1 MRLERLRF
9 AALGPYAGEHLIDFE
24 LLGGSGLFIIEGPT
38 GGGKS
43 TILDAMVFALYG
55 DVAGSDSDKQRLRS
69 GFADASVE
77 SFAEVEFSTASG
89 RYRVRRTPEF
99 MRARR
104 NGEGEEVP
112 ARSTIQFWRATGEH
126 GWDLVSKAHREAEIE
141 IQAVVGLDKS
151 QFLQTVVLPQG
162 EFSKFLKAKSA
173 ERQAILE
180 QVFATGVF
188 ARLQEWADVQRKAA
202 ELEIK
207 ARADRLRDS
216 VQQLVGRI
224 DSDDEALADAHAA
237 LSDPEATP
245 ESIAAAIADAVAR
258 VAERL
263 ATAEVEAQ
271 RLAADVGKREELLGR
286 VRGWRAAQKSL
297 ATAIDAVE
305 AAMRS
310 AESARTAAD
319 SHVDT
324 IAALTGT
331 PVDLIDPAEV
341 IRGIDVAIGAL
352 EAVTQQGAVRET
364 LVLDCQALE
373 QSVSE
378 DEAAA
383 GRLADERD
391 QELPARLAW
400 CAAELDRVS
409 RSLTDAYAAAASE
422 REILIRS
429 RMDGMAGELAASL
442 VDGDPCPVCGAAEHP
457 DPAEISSSA
466 ATPDEIEAAGRRTE
480 SLSAD
485 RLAMMPDVAGARD
498 LVAQVGG
505 FEGEPAAETGNPS
518 VVLARIRLRLKEIG
532 EELPRL
538 HERSAARRK
547 RAAELTES
555 IAEIDRQLIDA
566 AAEFDSVDDRLAAME
581 AIREDITALASAR
594 AALGEATRAQAQ
606 AQAVLDALD
615 EPIVEDGLE
624 ADGVLEAQ
632 LIEARSVA
640 TAAIVSA
647 EAARTLLDDIGRLS
661 TGVENA
667 RSERDRTRQEWA
679 ATISLAETLNGRGA
693 NQLAQPL
700 KAYVLQQMFDE
711 VLDAANA
718 RLSGMLEGR
727 FALVDTEQAQGRE
740 RIKGLGIEIMD
751 RFTDSVRRA
760 DTLSGGETFCAAL
773 ALALGLADT
782 VRAHAG
788 GIDIGM
794 LFVDEGFGS
803 LDPDRL
809 DDVMAELMRLRA
821 DGRTVGV
828 ISHVSEMKRSI
839 LERISVRSVGPGA
852 GSTLTVTW
860 MAE

>member
-126 GWDLVSKAHREAEIE
+126 GWDLVSRAHREAELE

-188 ARLQEWADVQRKAA
+188 ARLQEWADGQRKAA

-216 VQQLVGRI
+216 VQQLAGRL
-224 DSDDEALADAHAA
+224 DADDEALADAHEV
-237 LSDPEATP
+237 LSDPEATA
-245 ESIAAAIADAVAR
+245 ESIAGAIANAVAR
-258 VAERL
+258 AADRMTS
-263 ATAEVEAQ
+263 ADAQAQ
-271 RLAADVGKREELLGR
+271 RLAADVAVREEILGR
-286 VRGWRAAQKSL
+286 LRGWRAAQKSL
-297 ATAIDAVE
+297 GTAMSAVE
-305 AAMRS
+305 AAMLR
-310 AESARTAAD
+310 ADSARAAAD
-319 SHVDT
+319 LHVDT
-324 IAALTGT
+324 ITRLTGAAA
-331 PVDLIDPAEV
+331 DLTEPSEV

-352 EAVTQQGAVRET
+352 EAVTQQGAVRDGQ
-364 LVLDCQALE
+364 VLECQRLE
-373 QSVSE
+373 RSSGE

-383 GRLADERD
+383 ARIAREREH
-391 QELPARLAW
+391 ELPAMLAW
-400 CAAELDRVS
+400 CSAELDRRS
-409 RSLTDAYAAAASE
+409 RSLSEAYTKAANE
-422 REILIRS
+422 REMLIRA
-429 RMDGMAGELAASL
+429 RMDGMAGELAVSL
-442 VDGDPCPVCGAAEHP
+442 DDGDPCPVCGSAEHP
-457 DPAEISSSA
+457 KPAQAPASA
-466 ATPDEIEAAGRRTE
+466 VTQDDIEAAGRRAE
-480 SLSAD
+480 SLSAE
-485 RLAMMPDVAGARD
+485 RLEAMPDVAAARD
-498 LVAQVGG
+498 LVAQVGS
-505 FEGEPAAETGNPS
+505 FEGEPSAQTGNPAA
-518 VVLARIRLRLKEIG
+518 VLAKVSTRLTEIG
-532 EELPRL
+532 KELPRL
-538 HERSAARRK
+538 HERSAASRK
-547 RAAELTES
+547 RIAELTTS
-555 IAEIDRQLIDA
+555 IAEFDRQLTEA
-566 AAEFDSVDDRLAAME
+566 AAEFDTVDDRLASME
-581 AIREDITALASAR
+581 AVREDITALATAR
-594 AALGEATRAQAQ
+594 AALGEATRTQAQ
-606 AQAVLDALD
+606 AQSVLDALD
-615 EPIVEDGLE
+615 EPVV
-624 ADGVLEAQ
+624 ADGSEAGGSLEDQ
-632 LIEARSVA
+632 LVVA
-640 TAAIVSA
+640 KRLSTAANVSA
-647 EAARTLLDDIGRLS
+647 GAARLLCDDIGRLS
-661 TGVENA
+661 TGVEKA
-667 RSERDRTRQEWA
+667 RGERDRTRQEWA

-740 RIKGLGIEIMD
+740 RIRGLGIEIMD

>member
-55 DVAGSDSDKQRLRS
+55 DVAGADADKQRLRS
-69 GFADASVE
+69 GFADSSVE

-89 RYRVRRTPEF
+89 RYRVRRTPDF

-104 NGEGEEVP
+104 SGEGDEVP
-112 ARSTIQFWRATGEH
+112 VRSSIQFWRATGEH
-126 GWDLVSKAHREAEIE
+126 GWDLISRAHREAETE

-162 EFSKFLKAKSA
+162 EFARFLKAKSV

-188 ARLQEWADVQRKAA
+188 TRLQEWADLQRKSA
-202 ELEIK
+202 EQEIK
-207 ARADRLRDS
+207 VRSDRLRDS

-224 DSDDEALADAHAA
+224 DAGDPTLANAHEA
-237 LSDPEATP
+237 LSDPEASVD
-245 ESIAAAIADAVAR
+245 SIQAAMADAAAV

-263 ATAEVEAQ
+263 AMAEADAQ
-271 RLAADVGKREELLGR
+271 RLAAEVEVREELLAR
-286 VRGWRAAQKSL
+286 VLGWRAASTSL
-297 ATAIDAVE
+297 AAAIGATEGAQERAD
-305 AAMRS
+305 
-310 AESARTAAD
+310 SARAAADAHVGAITDLTGTAAD
-319 SHVDT
+319 
-324 IAALTGT
+324 LT
-331 PVDLIDPAEV
+331 DPAEV
-341 IRGIDVAIGAL
+341 IRGIDIAIGAL
-352 EAVTQQGAVRET
+352 ETVTRQGAIREG
-364 LVLDCQALE
+364 LVSDYRRLE
-373 QSVSE
+373 R
-378 DEAAA
+378 AASDDDA
-383 GRLADERD
+383 TAEVIAQERD

-400 CAAELDRVS
+400 CVTELERQS
-409 RSLTDAYAAAASE
+409 RQLEDAYDEASRE
-422 REILIRS
+422 RAGLIRA
-429 RMDGMAGELAASL
+429 RMDGMAGELALELTA
-442 VDGDPCPVCGAAEHP
+442 GHACPVCGSPEHP
-457 DPAEISSSA
+457 NPAEAPASTVTS
-466 ATPDEIEAAGRRTE
+466 DDIEAAGHRVE

-485 RLAMMPDVAGARD
+485 RLAAMPDVVSARE
-498 LVAQVGG
+498 LVARVGT
-505 FEGEPAAETGNPS
+505 FEGEPAAGSGNPAA
-518 VVLARIRLRLKEIG
+518 VLVKISARFTEIG
-532 EELPRL
+532 RDLPMLR
-538 HERSAARRK
+538 ERAAAN
-547 RAAELTES
+547 RARVAELTEA
-555 IAEIDRQLIDA
+555 IADIDRQLADA
-566 AAEFDSVDDRLAAME
+566 SAGFDTVEDRLASLE
-581 AIREDITALASAR
+581 VIRDDIAALSSAR
-594 AALGEATRAQAQ
+594 AALGEAIRTQANAQA
-606 AQAVLDALD
+606 ALDALD
-615 EPIVEDGLE
+615 EPIVEGGLE

-632 LIEARSVA
+632 LNEARSLS

-647 EAARTLLDDIGRLS
+647 EAARTLVDDIGRLS
-661 TGVENA
+661 TGVRNA
-667 RSERDRTRQEWA
+667 RAELDRTRREQA

-727 FALVDTEQAQGRE
+727 FSLVDTEQAQGRE
-740 RIKGLGIEIMD
+740 RIRGLGIEIRD

-760 DTLSGGETFCAAL
+760 DTLSGGETFCASL

-839 LERISVRSVGPGA
+839 LERISVRPVGPGA

>member
-1 MRLERLRF
+1 
-9 AALGPYAGEHLIDFE
+9 
-24 LLGGSGLFIIEGPT
+24 
-38 GGGKS
+38 
-43 TILDAMVFALYG
+43 
-55 DVAGSDSDKQRLRS
+55 
-69 GFADASVE
+69 
-77 SFAEVEFSTASG
+77 
-89 RYRVRRTPEF
+89 
-99 MRARR
+99 
-104 NGEGEEVP
+104 
-112 ARSTIQFWRATGEH
+112 
-126 GWDLVSKAHREAEIE
+126 
-141 IQAVVGLDKS
+141 
-151 QFLQTVVLPQG
+151 
-162 EFSKFLKAKSA
+162 
-173 ERQAILE
+173 
-180 QVFATGVF
+180 
-188 ARLQEWADVQRKAA
+188 
-202 ELEIK
+202 
-207 ARADRLRDS
+207 
-216 VQQLVGRI
+216 
-224 DSDDEALADAHAA
+224 
-237 LSDPEATP
+237 
-245 ESIAAAIADAVAR
+245 
-258 VAERL
+258 
-263 ATAEVEAQ
+263 
-271 RLAADVGKREELLGR
+271 
-286 VRGWRAAQKSL
+286 
-297 ATAIDAVE
+297 
-305 AAMRS
+305 
-310 AESARTAAD
+310 
-319 SHVDT
+319 
-324 IAALTGT
+324 
-331 PVDLIDPAEV
+331 
-341 IRGIDVAIGAL
+341 
-352 EAVTQQGAVRET
+352 
-364 LVLDCQALE
+364 
-373 QSVSE
+373 
-378 DEAAA
+378 
-383 GRLADERD
+383 
-391 QELPARLAW
+391 
-400 CAAELDRVS
+400 
-409 RSLTDAYAAAASE
+409 
-422 REILIRS
+422 
-429 RMDGMAGELAASL
+429 MAGELAASL

-505 FEGEPAAETGNPS
+505 FDGEPAAETGNPS
-518 VVLARIRLRLKEIG
+518 VVLAKIRLRLKEIG

-581 AIREDITALASAR
+581 AIREDITELASAR